1 MQRHSHSQSIFKLT
15 MYMYILTCILTIV
28 SSARNFTEDIG
39 PLMSYVM
46 TNGLNFDN
54 IDDLPI
60 DDEVKELA
68 MDYYEMK
75 MEEYLTLV
83 RNDLDNDYKDTF
95 NQTITDEVM
104 LMLPNTYSD
113 ALRKN
118 IDTKVA
124 DIRKKTKV
132 KELEKRTLDEIY
144 AKYQSDID
152 NLPNETKEYFKNE
165 VYGGD
170 PSVDSAYTLAW
181 NIGGNTVMQKL
192 HSHVKNVINQEIA
205 SYSKEIAKEIWIIVI
220 NDCEDKSKPIVY
232 ITNTQ
237 VILNKEQFVPWN
249 LQMKLTFNIPNA
261 NDDFNF
267 IKPPIIQEFSIV
279 STTDLTSKLCTIKY
293 DKKYYN
299 QQLNTLDLNFVYGC
313 IDYSNISN
321 PYFIIMSLSKL
332 SQFYDSYIKTY
343 YFNEQLFTIIDDTT
357 LNNENIISNLR
368 KTESNTWMLLSLI
381 TLEPQY
387 QHGILTLEYSLDKT
401 IYHSVSL
408 DLSNQ
413 YSTTLARDNDESI
426 NLILYNNEHHIILA
440 QQNVLLKS
448 AGDTFEMF
456 ASRYALFNVDDTYHY
471 ITCSFSKDVF
481 DKVINIYFNNELIG
495 KKELGVNDITIR
507 LPKKDNDNTLV
518 MFSFERDNI
527 IYPGFSI
534 YQGNVN
540 GTDINVIES
549 FLGKY
554 SNTIRDYMGLVLN
567 DKQIERFDTFI
578 NDFKGSLEDN
588 AMKMFEQ
595 VKMLLLSDVNEVIND
610 VVKCKNNE
618 MIDINYATVNK
629 VMNMVDSVVNR
640 NDILIL
646 IQIVLNEMLNESSS
660 NNNVSDKIIESI
672 ALKLSQGFYIY
683 ADYTLPVMLLQLIQN
698 EINNAMKNACEGLS
712 LDNKP
717 PIIVNDVNVEFKQKE
732 IVEWYTSSDITL
744 TLVIKEGQTL
754 FEEFNEYTI
763 GLTRINGVTM
773 YCQTTFIYT
782 PSQLE
787 THLTFPANCLTY
799 IDNEVI
805 PESNVYM
812 LSYMTDTSNITVN
825 VNAVVT
831 VIKHK
836 LCPNPFKHLISG
848 NNNVVYVFNSFELYD
863 TTSNEVVIIEANS
876 NAVTTTPQ
884 YGETF
889 KVIVYSGEGSIV
901 YANDNV
907 LYIEDILATPETNI
921 ILPSNTNTI
930 KVELKTSSTTTTPV
944 VIYAEQTQL
953 ITSQFQSGSS
963 IIIDLPLNDIINS
976 NTNNNGQFNIYIE
989 YHNYKTKSFTLYF
1002 ADYLS
1007 QIQNVEYTYQIF
1019 DILYTWISP
1028 CSDVEI
1034 SFTEIETTTTPHL
1047 THLTESLTQFTSTY
1061 VISIDETYYQ
1071 NIIEQSILDIFL
1083 TANNDESWRDIVDD
1097 DDYPREQFLLDKV
1110 MELFTSE
1117 QIHSTLLQYIND
1129 LLIANDEISTILTS
1143 FKADLLNELINT
1155 IHINEAQHYKYISHI
1170 ETTIKDISTIYA
1182 QKILFIYLEQKYID
1196 KLRSFTNTFVL
1207 ELYNAI
1213 TSTQRIPIQITTQ
1226 AVQTNKLQLIPW
1238 NMLLHLQITDETVLN
1253 IQTNM
1258 NINFLLSDTTN
1269 NSDYCVT
1276 SVTITNPLSSPIAI
1290 AFPNNCISLRSD
1302 TSNTY
1307 VLGYKE
1313 SITWFDIPIEKVYQ
1327 FTSINIK
1334 LIDPLTLPKPTNNVF
1349 TNYKQY
1355 PLDQVYFLNAP
1366 TQNPTANIFCE
1377 YKTNS
1382 TNDNVFQSSPSL
1394 TTRDFVSYV
1403 VYDITT
1409 KQILHAE
1416 QDIMIISHELTL
1428 LNPTVIHIK
1437 NKALLIGLSFDSD
1450 VSSYDLVNNI
1460 YVGNSKTSSNCITKA
1475 NTIIECEIVFAY
1487 TTTYKLHGKSQTA
1500 HTNTVSITL
1509 IAETALWDPTTVEV
1523 CQYGLQPKQI
1533 TLGGSN
1539 TTLINNVNAAL
1550 ISSNT
1555 DITTLTKHNSVI
1567 TFPIINASNEY
1578 VLSLYEVD
1586 PLYAIAN
1593 TNIKFVTPYIDIKN
1607 KHIQIKG
1614 QDKEVIAIGGVICSI
1629 EGLRLMNVNTNVS
1642 SDIICNENTESNN
1655 DVYVCNVNTAINEGQ
1670 YNLYNGDLIFD
1681 TFDVTIPFMEGNFN
1695 FISDSLCLVTSLTHV
1710 NVFEITSLNYP
1721 IKYIDEVV
1729 FRSLSLSSNITT
1741 TIHLSEDNST
1751 LFSSVLFE
1759 IEGNYQP
1766 VLVYNGEEVVMDV
1779 VVNPLS
1785 NLFALNNKYV
1795 VLPYTT
1801 AYGKESVIDIEVTL
1815 LFDYGEANVIVF
1827 NSNNNTVDCVV
1838 EEVGKCKITYTVNEP
1853 IDIQLSIPCSQ
1864 TVSSEVEMF
1873 YVFYFNND
1881 YTESEMKCLSKGMES
1896 KDKLFTLLSHNGIG
1910 DNELYIYIE
1919 NEMNEIVYE
1928 KRITSNNGNDGVNE
1942 NKINSYE
1949 MLSKLN
1955 EGMYSI
1961 KVGNENHKY
1970 EMDKINIEKLITIK
1984 SINDDN
1990 LLAGFSSQTID
2001 IELTEASNENK
2012 IKTITI
2018 KPLNNNNINELTITC
2033 TFMSEVLLQCDNVDL
2048 SNIPQGKTLV
2058 SITNVCGDITQK
2070 QIDLPWTTIT
2080 SISPPSID
2088 YNNKEH
2094 ETENTFTITFTDTLP
2109 STITEITVDFI
2120 NSKTNQLVL
2129 TTQFTLTSSSTY
2141 TSTISSSSLPGAL
2154 YKIKA
2159 SHNDYTTTY
2168 PINANDYYDII
2179 PKCDVGYIYDPAIH
2193 DCIATVATSCDACDK
2208 KGTTSCK
2215 TINKVSYCTC
2225 KHNYYGVLCDEY
2237 ITNASNDYN
2246 NLLNQLDIQ
2255 KEITQIQMNIINK
2268 LIILTSSYQNTLSQ
2282 QELPINEINTLRDH
2296 TMNILHQQNAKYN
2309 DMLNLVTLSIKN
2321 EILKLKRLRQH
2332 KKTTRMRVLSEVN
2345 ETEDEIKQTIN
2356 SLLISTAECFTNQAT
2371 ELQLQPQNLNEA
2383 LLTYTN
2389 THLLVQTWFSNSKSK
2404 QHAKNNATELN
2415 LTWIES
2421 IPCLDDTNN
2430 DQYVFSKVEMLS
2442 ETSSD
2447 IYESTQSN
2455 IIAFKAKRIETT
2467 TTTTSSNNNNNIAL
2481 VNWNNLHC
2489 DNNNSIIITVPI
2501 NNANVNETRY
2511 NKAADIGVKMY
2522 DSKSRIYS
2530 DSCYRKH
2537 SLPYDI
2543 TAKEMENILGDD
2555 IKVINPLYNTCIF
2568 DTIDFNA
2575 SKVVLNC
2582 KFDNDN
2588 NNTNTIVGYA
2598 YEDYPKEVKYDSVFE
2613 CSDDVEHFEKN
2624 IGVYISI
2631 VLLVVILIVQI
2642 VCGVAKNKKNLII
2655 EDHINSALVNDGIEE
2670 RKILNKTMRTTENQK
2685 TDCNIHTSVVYN
2697 KNNNN
2702 NNINTSTPPEKVQLQ
2717 KQQNYELEHVPS
2729 FIMFKIKKGRSVISE
2744 ENKQELPT
2752 TTPKDTVQIST
2763 NTKDNTSPD
2772 ILDDNQIDIQI
2783 KSFCSVFCNNFLEL
2797 FPFINT
2803 CHASIITPF
2812 VLRSAFNFFNLII
2825 LLGFNACY
2833 YTNTYLNERIKHS
2846 NRDDFIYP
2854 ITHDITRIIVV
2865 IVSSMILTVIM
2876 RLIVLVTYK
2885 RKEELANEIKVCQN
2899 NNEPIK
2905 KFTDEMFVRRLIV
2918 QILMLVITLFVF
2930 YFTFAFCNRYP
2941 KAQYSWAYSVVW
2953 SVIFNYVPLSLIYIL
2968 VVSIVETHHSN
2979 KCSSCVYYAKRVFMF

>member
-1 MQRHSHSQSIFKLT
+1 M
-15 MYMYILTCILTIV
+15 
-28 SSARNFTEDIG
+28 
-39 PLMSYVM
+39 
-46 TNGLNFDN
+46 
-54 IDDLPI
+54 
-60 DDEVKELA
+60 
-68 MDYYEMK
+68 
-75 MEEYLTLV
+75 
-83 RNDLDNDYKDTF
+83 
-95 NQTITDEVM
+95 
-104 LMLPNTYSD
+104 
-113 ALRKN
+113 
-118 IDTKVA
+118 
-124 DIRKKTKV
+124 
-132 KELEKRTLDEIY
+132 
-144 AKYQSDID
+144 
-152 NLPNETKEYFKNE
+152 NLPLDD
-165 VYGGD
+165 V
-170 PSVDSAYTLAW
+170 
-181 NIGGNTVMQKL
+181 
-192 HSHVKNVINQEIA
+192 
-205 SYSKEIAKEIWIIVI
+205 
-220 NDCEDKSKPIVY
+220 
-232 ITNTQ
+232 TN
-237 VILNKEQFVPWN
+237 
-249 LQMKLTFNIPNA
+249 
-261 NDDFNF
+261 
-267 IKPPIIQEFSIV
+267 
-279 STTDLTSKLCTIKY
+279 
-293 DKKYYN
+293 YN
-299 QQLNTLDLNFVYGC
+299 
-313 IDYSNISN
+313 S
-321 PYFIIMSLSKL
+321 
-332 SQFYDSYIKTY
+332 
-343 YFNEQLFTIIDDTT
+343 
-357 LNNENIISNLR
+357 
-368 KTESNTWMLLSLI
+368 
-381 TLEPQY
+381 
-387 QHGILTLEYSLDKT
+387 
-401 IYHSVSL
+401 
-408 DLSNQ
+408 
-413 YSTTLARDNDESI
+413 
-426 NLILYNNEHHIILA
+426 
-440 QQNVLLKS
+440 
-448 AGDTFEMF
+448 
-456 ASRYALFNVDDTYHY
+456 
-471 ITCSFSKDVF
+471 
-481 DKVINIYFNNELIG
+481 
-495 KKELGVNDITIR
+495 
-507 LPKKDNDNTLV
+507 
-518 MFSFERDNI
+518 
-527 IYPGFSI
+527 
-534 YQGNVN
+534 
-540 GTDINVIES
+540 
-549 FLGKY
+549 
-554 SNTIRDYMGLVLN
+554 
-567 DKQIERFDTFI
+567 
-578 NDFKGSLEDN
+578 
-588 AMKMFEQ
+588 
-595 VKMLLLSDVNEVIND
+595 
-610 VVKCKNNE
+610 
-618 MIDINYATVNK
+618 
-629 VMNMVDSVVNR
+629 
-640 NDILIL
+640 
-646 IQIVLNEMLNESSS
+646 
-660 NNNVSDKIIESI
+660 
-672 ALKLSQGFYIY
+672 
-683 ADYTLPVMLLQLIQN
+683 
-698 EINNAMKNACEGLS
+698 
-712 LDNKP
+712 
-717 PIIVNDVNVEFKQKE
+717 
-732 IVEWYTSSDITL
+732 
-744 TLVIKEGQTL
+744 
-754 FEEFNEYTI
+754 
-763 GLTRINGVTM
+763 
-773 YCQTTFIYT
+773 
-782 PSQLE
+782 
-787 THLTFPANCLTY
+787 
-799 IDNEVI
+799 
-805 PESNVYM
+805 
-812 LSYMTDTSNITVN
+812 
-825 VNAVVT
+825 
-831 VIKHK
+831 
-836 LCPNPFKHLISG
+836 
-848 NNNVVYVFNSFELYD
+848 
-863 TTSNEVVIIEANS
+863 
-876 NAVTTTPQ
+876 
-884 YGETF
+884 
-889 KVIVYSGEGSIV
+889 
-901 YANDNV
+901 
-907 LYIEDILATPETNI
+907 
-921 ILPSNTNTI
+921 
-930 KVELKTSSTTTTPV
+930 
-944 VIYAEQTQL
+944 
-953 ITSQFQSGSS
+953 
-963 IIIDLPLNDIINS
+963 
-976 NTNNNGQFNIYIE
+976 NNGQVNVYIE
-989 YHNYKTKSFTLYF
+989 YHDYKTKSFTLYF

-1919 NEMNEIVYE
+1919 N
-1928 KRITSNNGNDGVNE
+1928 
-1942 NKINSYE
+1942 
-1949 MLSKLN
+1949 
-1955 EGMYSI
+1955 
-1961 KVGNENHKY
+1961 
-1970 EMDKINIEKLITIK
+1970 
-1984 SINDDN
+1984 
-1990 LLAGFSSQTID
+1990 
-2001 IELTEASNENK
+2001 
-2012 IKTITI
+2012 
-2018 KPLNNNNINELTITC
+2018 
-2033 TFMSEVLLQCDNVDL
+2033 
-2048 SNIPQGKTLV
+2048 
-2058 SITNVCGDITQK
+2058 
-2070 QIDLPWTTIT
+2070 
-2080 SISPPSID
+2080 
-2088 YNNKEH
+2088 
-2094 ETENTFTITFTDTLP
+2094 
-2109 STITEITVDFI
+2109 
-2120 NSKTNQLVL
+2120 
-2129 TTQFTLTSSSTY
+2129 
-2141 TSTISSSSLPGAL
+2141 
-2154 YKIKA
+2154 
-2159 SHNDYTTTY
+2159 
-2168 PINANDYYDII
+2168 
-2179 PKCDVGYIYDPAIH
+2179 
-2193 DCIATVATSCDACDK
+2193 
-2208 KGTTSCK
+2208 
-2215 TINKVSYCTC
+2215 
-2225 KHNYYGVLCDEY
+2225 
-2237 ITNASNDYN
+2237 
-2246 NLLNQLDIQ
+2246 
-2255 KEITQIQMNIINK
+2255 
-2268 LIILTSSYQNTLSQ
+2268 
-2282 QELPINEINTLRDH
+2282 
-2296 TMNILHQQNAKYN
+2296 
-2309 DMLNLVTLSIKN
+2309 
-2321 EILKLKRLRQH
+2321 
-2332 KKTTRMRVLSEVN
+2332 
-2345 ETEDEIKQTIN
+2345 
-2356 SLLISTAECFTNQAT
+2356 
-2371 ELQLQPQNLNEA
+2371 
-2383 LLTYTN
+2383 
-2389 THLLVQTWFSNSKSK
+2389 
-2404 QHAKNNATELN
+2404 
-2415 LTWIES
+2415 
-2421 IPCLDDTNN
+2421 
-2430 DQYVFSKVEMLS
+2430 
-2442 ETSSD
+2442 
-2447 IYESTQSN
+2447 
-2455 IIAFKAKRIETT
+2455 
-2467 TTTTSSNNNNNIAL
+2467 
-2481 VNWNNLHC
+2481 
-2489 DNNNSIIITVPI
+2489 
-2501 NNANVNETRY
+2501 
-2511 NKAADIGVKMY
+2511 
-2522 DSKSRIYS
+2522 
-2530 DSCYRKH
+2530 
-2537 SLPYDI
+2537 
-2543 TAKEMENILGDD
+2543 
-2555 IKVINPLYNTCIF
+2555 
-2568 DTIDFNA
+2568 
-2575 SKVVLNC
+2575 
-2582 KFDNDN
+2582 
-2588 NNTNTIVGYA
+2588 
-2598 YEDYPKEVKYDSVFE
+2598 
-2613 CSDDVEHFEKN
+2613 
-2624 IGVYISI
+2624 
-2631 VLLVVILIVQI
+2631 
-2642 VCGVAKNKKNLII
+2642 
-2655 EDHINSALVNDGIEE
+2655 
-2670 RKILNKTMRTTENQK
+2670 
-2685 TDCNIHTSVVYN
+2685 
-2697 KNNNN
+2697 
-2702 NNINTSTPPEKVQLQ
+2702 
-2717 KQQNYELEHVPS
+2717 
-2729 FIMFKIKKGRSVISE
+2729 
-2744 ENKQELPT
+2744 
-2752 TTPKDTVQIST
+2752 
-2763 NTKDNTSPD
+2763 
-2772 ILDDNQIDIQI
+2772 
-2783 KSFCSVFCNNFLEL
+2783 
-2797 FPFINT
+2797 
-2803 CHASIITPF
+2803 
-2812 VLRSAFNFFNLII
+2812 
-2825 LLGFNACY
+2825 
-2833 YTNTYLNERIKHS
+2833 
-2846 NRDDFIYP
+2846 
-2854 ITHDITRIIVV
+2854 
-2865 IVSSMILTVIM
+2865 
-2876 RLIVLVTYK
+2876 
-2885 RKEELANEIKVCQN
+2885 
-2899 NNEPIK
+2899 
-2905 KFTDEMFVRRLIV
+2905 
-2918 QILMLVITLFVF
+2918 
-2930 YFTFAFCNRYP
+2930 
-2941 KAQYSWAYSVVW
+2941 
-2953 SVIFNYVPLSLIYIL
+2953 
-2968 VVSIVETHHSN
+2968 
-2979 KCSSCVYYAKRVFMF
+2979 